1 MLSLLTPPVGVP
13 GGVLGGVLGSGQ
25 ALVRTTWRG
34 GGYTIMSVRV
44 RPNLVIKQQGK
55 QYKEP
60 LYIPHLVSAITDI
73 WPHLFHLFP
82 FFFFLL

>member
-1 MLSLLTPPVGVP
+1 
-13 GGVLGGVLGSGQ
+13 
-25 ALVRTTWRG
+25 
-34 GGYTIMSVRV
+34 MSVRV

-82 FFFFLL
+82 FFFFSLVKYLKEMPVIKSFQPHIR